1 MNGFGGFV
9 KLIRLEVI
17 TRQKDKRGL
26 LCSALIS
33 LDFNQLVMWIGHMR
47 EINASEFKA
56 KCLAILDEVAQ
67 TGQPVTILK
76 RGRPIAQLIP
86 PVPRLGRYPQEA
98 LVGTVQIHGD
108 IVAPVLPAEVWDI
121 EGHSET

>member
-1 MNGFGGFV
+1 
-9 KLIRLEVI
+9 L
-17 TRQKDKRGL
+17 
-26 LCSALIS
+26 S
-33 LDFNQLVMWIGHMR
+33 LDLYQLVMKIGHLK
-47 EINASEFKA
+47 EINASGFKA
-56 KCLAILDEVAQ
+56 KCLAILDEVAR

-86 PVPRLGRYPQEA
+86 PVPRLGCYPQEA

-108 IVAPVLPAEVWDI
+108 VIVPVLPAETWDS

>member
-1 MNGFGGFV
+1 
-9 KLIRLEVI
+9 
-17 TRQKDKRGL
+17 
-26 LCSALIS
+26 
-33 LDFNQLVMWIGHMR
+33 MR

-86 PVPRLGRYPQEA
+86 PAPRLGRYPQEA

-108 IVAPVLPAEVWDI
+108 IVAPVLPAETWDI
-121 EGHSET
+121 

>member
-1 MNGFGGFV
+1 
-9 KLIRLEVI
+9 
-17 TRQKDKRGL
+17 
-26 LCSALIS
+26 
-33 LDFNQLVMWIGHMR
+33 MR

-76 RGRPIAQLIP
+76 RGRPIAQLVP
-86 PVPRLGRYPQEA
+86 SVPRVGRYPQET

-108 IVAPVLPAEVWDI
+108 IVAPVLPPEAWDVERHGEV
-121 EGHSET
+121 

>member
-1 MNGFGGFV
+1 
-9 KLIRLEVI
+9 
-17 TRQKDKRGL
+17 
-26 LCSALIS
+26 
-33 LDFNQLVMWIGHMR
+33 MR

-86 PVPRLGRYPQEA
+86 PVHQLGRYPQEA

-108 IVAPVLPAEVWDI
+108 IVVPVLPAETWDI

>member
-1 MNGFGGFV
+1 
-9 KLIRLEVI
+9 
-17 TRQKDKRGL
+17 
-26 LCSALIS
+26 
-33 LDFNQLVMWIGHMR
+33 MR

-86 PVPRLGRYPQEA
+86 PVPWLGRHPQEA
-98 LVGTVQIHGD
+98 LVRTVQIHGD
-108 IVAPVLPAEVWDI
+108 IVAPVLPAETWAI

>member
-1 MNGFGGFV
+1 
-9 KLIRLEVI
+9 
-17 TRQKDKRGL
+17 
-26 LCSALIS
+26 
-33 LDFNQLVMWIGHMR
+33 MR

-86 PVPRLGRYPQEA
+86 PVPRLGGYPQEA
-98 LVGTVQIHGD
+98 LAGTVQIHGD
-108 IVAPVLPAEVWDI
+108 IVAPVLPAETWDI

>member
-1 MNGFGGFV
+1 
-9 KLIRLEVI
+9 
-17 TRQKDKRGL
+17 
-26 LCSALIS
+26 
-33 LDFNQLVMWIGHMR
+33 MR

-56 KCLAILDEVAQ
+56 KCLSILDEVAQ

-98 LVGTVQIHGD
+98 LVGTVKIHGD
-108 IVAPVLPAEVWDI
+108 IVAPVLPAETWDI

>member
-1 MNGFGGFV
+1 M
-9 KLIRLEVI
+9 K
-17 TRQKDKRGL
+17 
-26 LCSALIS
+26 
-33 LDFNQLVMWIGHMR
+33 

-56 KCLAILDEVAQ
+56 KCPAILDEVAR

-86 PVPRLGRYPQEA
+86 PVPRLRRYPQEA
-98 LVGTVQIHGD
+98 IVGTVQIHD
-108 IVAPVLPAEVWDI
+108 DVVARVLPAETWDI